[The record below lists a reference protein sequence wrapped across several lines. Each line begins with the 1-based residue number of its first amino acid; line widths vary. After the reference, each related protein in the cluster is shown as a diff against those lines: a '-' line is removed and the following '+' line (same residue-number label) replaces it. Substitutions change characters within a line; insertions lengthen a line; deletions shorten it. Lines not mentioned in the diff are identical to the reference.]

1 MTKLT
6 LGFNEQD
13 FEQYEAYRIL
23 KTKGR
28 KISKYVAQLVLQE
41 QQNSDIKSLIRETI
55 QEELKNLDVS
65 QIASTP
71 SEDIQEKPSN
81 SSKSKSK
88 SKSEKDT
95 SVDKFSGSDEDIV
108 DSLLSSFPGMGD

>member
-65 QIASTP
+65 QIVSTS

-81 SSKSKSK
+81 SKSKN
-88 SKSEKDT
+88 KSEKDT
-95 SVDKFSGSDEDIV
+95 SADKFSGSDEDIV